1 MEASEVDV
9 VEGIDKKYVDDAL
22 RVTYDA
28 FAKKFRIGFRDADDF
43 LRLFRDSID
52 TASCFSAVVESQCV
66 GVLTFQVSGRDFF
79 RLRPAAMFTRFSPLR
94 AACMLF
100 NLMLLAEEPKPDEF
114 VVASLAVAPSCRGM
128 GVGTTLMLK
137 AEERAHAMGKRTLSL
152 GVIAENEGA
161 IRLYERLGY
170 ATTKTWRGFFV
181 RLVSGSTEVRR
192 MEKPMVAS
200 PSPDTTSPRR
210 DNDQSCA

>member
-1 MEASEVDV
+1 MESPEVEIA
-9 VEGIDKKYVDDAL
+9 EGIDERYVDDAL

-28 FAKKFRIGFRDADDF
+28 FAEKFRFGFRNADDF

-52 TASCFSAVVESQCV
+52 TASCISAVVGNQCV
-66 GVLTFQVSGRDFF
+66 GVLTIQVSGREFF

-114 VVASLAVAPSCRGM
+114 IVASLAVAPSCRGM
-128 GVGTTLMLK
+128 GVGTALMLK
-137 AEERAHAMGKRTLSL
+137 AEKCAHAMGKQMLSL

-170 ATTKTWRGFFV
+170 ATTRTWRGFFV
-181 RLVSGSTEVRR
+181 QFVTGSTEVRR
-192 MEKPMVAS
+192 MVKPVAA
-200 PSPDTTSPRR
+200 PCPGTTGPRR
-210 DNDQSCA
+210 DDAQSPA